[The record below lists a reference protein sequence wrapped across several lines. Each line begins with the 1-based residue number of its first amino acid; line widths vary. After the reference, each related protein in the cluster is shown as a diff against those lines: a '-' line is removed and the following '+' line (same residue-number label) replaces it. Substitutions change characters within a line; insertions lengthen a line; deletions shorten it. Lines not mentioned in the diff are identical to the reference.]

1 MEIYSLKEKDDG
13 SVDLLETRPVVVG
26 TFLSRELADRV
37 IAFLHSPPT
46 VRHAATSIMQAK
58 GKDAE
63 QLEAATESVAKAI
76 ECAITSFDEIIAA
89 PDAGAVAKVVTQN
102 DQQPIP
108 APANAAPAPE
118 DWAGAFQAVKNGAN
132 MDEVAAT
139 LGVSFTQLRAR
150 YAAWR
155 RGQKAARGDDIAKES
170 CRMCGKQFAASADSD
185 GLCSRCRHG

>member
-37 IAFLHSPPT
+37 IAFLQYPPMNIDT
-46 VRHAATSIMQAK
+46 AVKLLAMKNDPEKMNTIRENVDKSI
-58 GKDAE
+58 E
-63 QLEAATESVAKAI
+63 R
-76 ECAITSFDEIIAA
+76 AITSFDEIVAA
-89 PDAGAVAKVVTQN
+89 PDAAAVAKVVIHN
-102 DQQPIP
+102 DQPPIP

-139 LGVSFTQLRAR
+139 LGVSFTHLRAR